1 MQPLRAVRRCFGCV
15 LAVVCC
21 WSFVLS
27 AQSGR
32 TNSNTRIKPQSRN
45 KASNLPMFLQ
55 TIAVGGRRAPEH
67 AQYGAKQALARLLLN
82 LGSNI
87 DVRQFK
93 LFEVVAGHT
102 TQSTDE
108 DRTSWW
114 SVSAWVFYYQLGD
127 GPPQQSLITSTGKI
141 ITMHSSPHNRR
152 KNIIPLKD
160 WVLDFVDAHHEVW
173 NRGFVSA
180 PRSYPKGG
188 IETGTRLYVNSDNL
202 FAPHPIWE
210 GPWHR
215 FDRAAYVDATS
226 GLVEPVWET
235 SRGGDSVPSEWDGGY
250 QPGSLDESSARK
262 GDDYP
267 PVSYTRRPDWKDPWR
282 DQYVFNRHLI
292 TRERDKALHR
302 QPVSFSDLAL
312 FEAALGNWYEACLA
326 IDQALK
332 DNSKDIEILRIRAF
346 LLLIIRDLNRS
357 RQEFITLRKQG
368 VEVSWE
374 LSLLD
379 SLSKGRST
387 TLGLMTPF
395 STSLGLVPLRLNL
408 AALLIDD
415 PFAR

>member
-1 MQPLRAVRRCFGCV
+1 MQPLRAVRYCFACI
-15 LAVVCC
+15 LAVICC

-27 AQSGR
+27 AQSGG
-32 TNSNTRIKPQSRN
+32 TKSNIRIESRSRRR
-45 KASNLPMFLQ
+45 ASNLPMFIQ
-55 TIAVGGRRAPEH
+55 TIVVGGRRAPEH
-67 AQYGAKQALARLLLN
+67 AQYGAKQALARLLLS
-82 LGSNI
+82 LGSNV
-87 DVRQFK
+87 DVRHFK

-102 TQSTDE
+102 TQSTDK
-108 DRTSWW
+108 DRTTWW

-127 GPPQQSLITSTGKI
+127 GPPQQSLITSTGRI
-141 ITMHSSPHNRR
+141 ITMHSRLHIK

-160 WVLDFVDAHHEVW
+160 WVLDFEDAHHEVW

-180 PRSYPKGG
+180 PRSDPRGG
-188 IETGTRLYVNSDNL
+188 IDTGARLYVDSDNI
-202 FAPHPIWE
+202 FAPHPVWE

-215 FDRAAYVDATS
+215 FDRAAYVDATN

-235 SRGGDSVPSEWDGGY
+235 SRSRDNVPSDWDGGY
-250 QPGSLDESSARK
+250 QPGSVDESSARK

-267 PVSYTRRPDWKDPWR
+267 PISYTRRPDWKDPWR

-292 TRERDKALHR
+292 ARGRDKALHR

-312 FEAALGNWYEACLA
+312 FEAASGNWYEACLA

-332 DNSKDIEILRIRAF
+332 DNSNDIEIRRIRAL
-346 LLLIIRDLNRS
+346 LLLIIRDLDSS
-357 RQEFITLRKQG
+357 RQEFLTLRKRG

-374 LSLLD
+374 LRLLD
-379 SLSKGRST
+379 SLSKGRSR
-387 TLGLMTPF
+387 TLGIMSPF